1 MSRQDLLKRQFE
13 ENPIDPA
20 ILEGDENE
28 LVFYGG
34 KMVKRATLI
43 QMYKSIDE

>member
-1 MSRQDLLKRQFE
+1 MIE

-34 KMVKRATLI
+34 KMIKRAKLI
-43 QMYKSIDE
+43 EMYKSVNE